1 MNDPDTRTRRRGI
14 RASRLKLTKALT
26 AAGLKTQ
33 AALAERIAD
42 LEGLETAPRDVV
54 SRVFREQPVDA
65 ATLERIARALG
76 VEAFTL
82 YLGSDEPGYERPTTR
97 PPMSEPA
104 AESDRAATK
113 APPPSQEPPRP
124 RAGANKTIWTVSIA
138 LLGVAMIA
146 AIAVW
151 FAPSPSVE
159 NGMTATSVRQAASLQ
174 PKFGRFRVA
183 VTAFKG
189 DESGQLAVA
198 VRERLE
204 KSLGVASAGLPL
216 IADGEDRAEIAAR
229 FRTDIVLDGEIE
241 RVGQWIGVTA
251 SAYVESRGRREQIWA
266 ESFQASTL
274 ERRLP
279 IAAENITAAVHRLLG
294 MPAGEG
300 RQPPH
305 FPLAPVQADYLQGRD
320 LLDKAPSEINLRR
333 AQGRFEAA
341 LRHDAN
347 YAGAHA
353 GVCEVAL
360 DAVWI
365 DEQRQLSDAERACAR
380 ALQLDPNDPSVLRA
394 QAYFLSRSGRADQA
408 LALYRRVVAEAPDDM
423 EAMLGLAGAE
433 FALYQRT
440 GEERW
445 REPALEHARRAAA
458 ITPKFWKP
466 HMWLGVYEHAAGSVE
481 RAIVALERAAAL
493 DVGNEYVVT
502 NLGTMY
508 FCRGDFEK
516 ARDLYLRSQ
525 EAAPANYA
533 GTEMLGMLY
542 YFLRDFGESARLRQT
557 AIDMAR
563 AAGGAEIHQM
573 WGSLADS
580 LRQSGARERAI
591 DAYVRAAEIVER
603 DFLMN
608 NGTTGDK
615 ASRAYY
621 YTALMQLD
629 GRRAPDATM
638 RSLERDLREALDA
651 STESYALL
659 RLAQTYLARD
669 DHELARAAL
678 DKAIARCPCYEHYPD
693 LESIVDR
700 RGSVE

>member
-1 MNDPDTRTRRRGI
+1 M
-14 RASRLKLTKALT
+14 TKALT
-26 AAGLKTQ
+26 DAGLKTQ

-42 LEGLETAPRDVV
+42 LEGLEAAPRDIV

-82 YLGSDEPGYERPTTR
+82 YLGSDEAIHDRPATR
-97 PPMSEPA
+97 PPASE
-104 AESDRAATK
+104 RAAQPQDGPAETP
-113 APPPSQEPPRP
+113 APDQAAPDRHSGPDKRTWLVP
-124 RAGANKTIWTVSIA
+124 VA
-138 LLGVAMIA
+138 LASAALIA
-146 AIAVW
+146 AIVVW
-151 FAPSPSVE
+151 FAFSPSADDSA
-159 NGMTATSVRQAASLQ
+159 TATPARPTASLQ

-204 KSLGVASAGLPL
+204 KTLGVASAGLPL
-216 IADGEDRAEIAAR
+216 IANGEDRAEIAAR

-266 ESFQASTL
+266 ESFQASSL

-279 IAAENITAAVHRLLG
+279 IAADNITAAVHRLLG

-305 FPLAPVQADYLQGRD
+305 FPLAPVQADYLRGRD
-320 LLDKAPSEINLRR
+320 FLDKAPSEINLRR
-333 AQGRFEAA
+333 AEGRFEAA

-347 YAGAHA
+347 YAAAHA

-365 DEQRQLSDAERACAR
+365 DERRQLSDAERACAR

-394 QAYFLSRSGRADQA
+394 QAYFLSRSGRAEQA
-408 LALYRRVVAEAPDDM
+408 LALYRRVLAEAPDDM
-423 EAMLGLAGAE
+423 EAVLGLAGAE

-445 REPALEHARRAAA
+445 REPSLDHARRAAE
-458 ITPKFWKP
+458 ITPDFWKP
-466 HMWLGVYEHAAGSVE
+466 HMWLGIYEHAAGSVD
-481 RAIVALERAAAL
+481 RAIVALERAAEL

-542 YFLRDFGESARLRQT
+542 YFLRDFGESARLRQQ

-591 DAYVRAAEIVER
+591 EAYVRAAEIIER
-603 DFLMN
+603 DFMMKN
-608 NGTTGDK
+608 ATTGDK

-629 GRRAPDATM
+629 GRSAPPAM
-638 RSLERDLREALDA
+638 LESLERDLREALDA

-659 RLAQTYLARD
+659 RLAQTYLVRGDPA
-669 DHELARAAL
+669 LARAAL
-678 DKAIARCPCYEHYPD
+678 DKALARCPCYASYPD
-693 LESIVDR
+693 LESIVAR
-700 RGSVE
+700 

>member
-1 MNDPDTRTRRRGI
+1 
-14 RASRLKLTKALT
+14 LTKALT
-26 AAGLKTQ
+26 GAGLKTQ

-42 LEGLETAPRDVV
+42 LEGLEAAPRDIV

-65 ATLERIARALG
+65 ATLERVARALG

-82 YLGSDEPGYERPTTR
+82 YLGADEVNHERPATR
-97 PPMSEPA
+97 PPASEPDGPMQDVPAEAPAQA
-104 AESDRAATK
+104 A
-113 APPPSQEPPRP
+113 PGPRP
-124 RAGANKTIWTVSIA
+124 GPDKPVWLVPGALIA
-138 LLGVAMIA
+138 AALIA
-146 AIAVW
+146 AILVAFVVFPSGEQSDTAV
-151 FAPSPSVE
+151 PSP
-159 NGMTATSVRQAASLQ
+159 QAAALQ

-204 KSLGVASAGLPL
+204 KTLGVASAGLPL
-216 IADGEDRAEIAAR
+216 IAQSDDRAEIAAR
-229 FRTDIVLDGEIE
+229 FRTDIVLDGEIVQ
-241 RVGQWIGVTA
+241 VGQWIGVTA

-266 ESFQASTL
+266 ESFQTSTL

-279 IAAENITAAVHRLLG
+279 IAADNITAAVHRLLG

-305 FPLAPVQADYLQGRD
+305 FPLAPVQTDYLNGRD
-320 LLDKAPSEINLRR
+320 FLDKAPSELNLRR

-341 LRHDAN
+341 LRHDPN
-347 YAGAHA
+347 YAAAHA

-365 DEQRQLSDAERACAR
+365 DERRQLSDAERACAR

-394 QAYFLSRSGRADQA
+394 QAYFLSRSGRAEQA
-408 LALYRRVVAEAPDDM
+408 LALYRRIVAEAPDDM
-423 EAMLGLAGAE
+423 EAVLGLAGAE

-445 REPALEHARRAAA
+445 REPALEHARRAAE
-458 ITPKFWKP
+458 ITSDFWKP
-466 HMWLGVYEHAAGSVE
+466 YMWLGIYEQAAGSVD
-481 RAIVALERAAAL
+481 RAIVALERAAEL
-493 DVGNEYVVT
+493 DVGNEYVVA

-516 ARDLYLRSQ
+516 ARDLYLRSRDV
-525 EAAPANYA
+525 APANYA

-542 YFLRDFGESARLRQT
+542 YFLRDFDESARLRQE

-591 DAYVRAAEIVER
+591 EAYVRAAEIIER
-603 DFLMN
+603 DFMMKN
-608 NGTTGDK
+608 ATTGDK

-629 GRRAPDATM
+629 GRSAPRAM
-638 RSLERDLREALDA
+638 LESLERDLREALDA

-659 RLAQTYLARD
+659 RLAQTHLVRGDRA
-669 DHELARAAL
+669 LARAAL
-678 DKAIARCPCYEHYPD
+678 DKALSRCPCYASYPD
-693 LESIVDR
+693 LESLAD
-700 RGSVE
+700 

>member
-1 MNDPDTRTRRRGI
+1 M
-14 RASRLKLTKALT
+14 TKALT
-26 AAGLKTQ
+26 DAGLKTQ

-42 LEGLETAPRDVV
+42 LEGLEAAPRDIV

-65 ATLERIARALG
+65 ATLERVARALE

-82 YLGSDEPGYERPTTR
+82 YLGSEEPSYDRPATR
-97 PPMSEPA
+97 PPASDPA
-104 AESDRAATK
+104 AQSDQVPSVARSSESSGPNKPAWLVPVAVAA
-113 APPPSQEPPRP
+113 AAALI
-124 RAGANKTIWTVSIA
+124 AG
-138 LLGVAMIA
+138 
-146 AIAVW
+146 IAVW
-151 FAPSPSVE
+151 FAVVPLSESGTTVTP
-159 NGMTATSVRQAASLQ
+159 ARQAGVLQ

-204 KSLGVASAGLPL
+204 KTLGVASAGLPL
-216 IADGEDRAEIAAR
+216 IANGEDRAEIAAR

-266 ESFQASTL
+266 ESFQASSL

-279 IAAENITAAVHRLLG
+279 IAADNITAAVHRLLG

-305 FPLAPVQADYLQGRD
+305 FPLAPVQSDYLKGRD
-320 LLDKAPSEINLRR
+320 FLDKAPSEINLRR
-333 AQGRFEAA
+333 AEGRFEAA

-347 YAGAHA
+347 YAAAHA

-365 DEQRQLSDAERACAR
+365 DERRQLSDAERSCAR
-380 ALQLDPNDPSVLRA
+380 ALQLVPNDPSVLRA
-394 QAYFLSRSGRADQA
+394 QAYFLSRSGRAEQA

-423 EAMLGLAGAE
+423 EAVLGLAGAE

-445 REPALEHARRAAA
+445 REPALDHARRATE
-458 ITPKFWKP
+458 ITPDFWKP
-466 HMWLGVYEHAAGSVE
+466 HMWLGIYEHAAGSVD
-481 RAIVALERAAAL
+481 RAIVALERAAQL
-493 DVGNEYVVT
+493 DVGNEYIVT

-508 FCRGDFEK
+508 FCRGDFEQ

-542 YFLRDFGESARLRQT
+542 YFLRDFGESARLRQQ

-563 AAGGAEIHQM
+563 ASGGAEIHQM

-591 DAYVRAAEIVER
+591 EAYVRAAEIVER
-603 DFLMN
+603 DFMMN
-608 NGTTGDK
+608 NATTGDK

-621 YTALMQLD
+621 YTTLMQFD
-629 GRRAPDATM
+629 GRSAPQAVVE
-638 RSLERDLREALDA
+638 SLERDLRDALDA

-659 RLAQTYLARD
+659 RLAQTYLVRGDQA
-669 DHELARAAL
+669 LARAAL
-678 DKAIARCPCYEHYPD
+678 DKALARCPCYASYPD
-693 LESIVDR
+693 LELIAAR
-700 RGSVE
+700 